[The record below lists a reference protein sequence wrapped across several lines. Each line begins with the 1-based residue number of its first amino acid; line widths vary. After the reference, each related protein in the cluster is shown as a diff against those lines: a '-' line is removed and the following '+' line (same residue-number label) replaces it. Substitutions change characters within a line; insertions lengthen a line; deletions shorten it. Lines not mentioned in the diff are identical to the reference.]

1 MTTAIAAR
9 ADAAAP
15 APPERRAIALPAP
28 APSTAGP
35 LGIGLLAI
43 LVFAGGFA
51 LWSSQ
56 APLAEAAIAVG
67 EIRAEG
73 QRRTIQHL
81 EGGIVR
87 EILARDGDRV
97 RAGQVLLRLD
107 AVQSDA
113 QTEVL
118 RGQRFALLAQE
129 ARLSAEAEGRPAI
142 AFPPE
147 LITAGDPR
155 AEEAMAGQ
163 RALFAARAA
172 AFAGQMAALSARRD
186 QQQAT
191 LAAIRGQAD
200 SQSRQLDLIRQE
212 EESVR
217 RLVAQGLERMPRLLA
232 LQRQMAALEGNGADL
247 EGQAARAR
255 AAIAELDSERARLE
269 QTRQAEIA
277 TEQREVAARLLD
289 VTERLRAAEDVS
301 TRREVLAPEDGT
313 ILHSRLFTRGA
324 VLRPGEPAME
334 IVPAADRLVVE
345 VQLSPADI
353 ERVHPGLTA
362 EIRLP
367 AYRQR
372 VAPTIEGE
380 VIEVAADVTHDERR
394 GVSFDRVRI
403 AIPEE
408 QLARLPGGP
417 LRPGMP
423 AEALIRTGER
433 SLARYM
439 IQPLLDSFHRA
450 FRER

>member
-1 MTTAIAAR
+1 MTTAVAGR
-9 ADAAAP
+9 ADAAPP
-15 APPERRAIALPAP
+15 ALPGGRAIALPP
-28 APSTAGP
+28 ATPSTGRP
-35 LGIGLLAI
+35 LGIGLVAI
-43 LVFAGGFA
+43 LVFVGGFA
-51 LWSSQ
+51 LWSNE

-81 EGGIVR
+81 EGGIVQ

-118 RGQRFALLAQE
+118 RGQRLALLAQD
-129 ARLSAEAEGRPAI
+129 ARLAAEAEGLPAV

-147 LITAGDPR
+147 LITANDPR
-155 AEEAMAGQ
+155 AVEAIASQ

-191 LAAIRGQAD
+191 LAAIGGQAG
-200 SQSRQLDLIRQE
+200 SQARQLDLIRQE

-217 RLVAQGLERMPRLLA
+217 RLVAQGLERTPRLLA

-247 EGQAARAR
+247 DGQAARAR
-255 AAIAELDSERARLE
+255 AVIAELEGERARME
-269 QTRQAEIA
+269 QTRRAEIG
-277 TEQREVAARLLD
+277 TERREVAARLSD
-289 VTERLRAAEDVS
+289 ATERLRAAEDIS
-301 TRREVLAPEDGT
+301 TRREVVAPEDGT
-313 ILHSRLFTRGA
+313 ILHSRVFTRGA

-334 IVPAADRLVVE
+334 IVPAADRLLVE

-353 ERVHPGLTA
+353 ERVHPGLPV

-367 AYRQR
+367 AFRQR
-372 VAPTIEGE
+372 VAPYIEGE
-380 VIEVAADVTHDERR
+380 VVEVAADVTQDERR
-394 GVSFDRVRI
+394 GVSFFRVRI

-408 QLARLPGGP
+408 QVARLPGGP